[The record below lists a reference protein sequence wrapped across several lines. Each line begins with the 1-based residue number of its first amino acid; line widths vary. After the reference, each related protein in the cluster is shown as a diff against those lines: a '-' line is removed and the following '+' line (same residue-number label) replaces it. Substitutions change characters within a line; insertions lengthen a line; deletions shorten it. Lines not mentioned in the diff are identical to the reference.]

1 MTTIDLDFEI
11 INKSHE
17 TDLLNS
23 IQDILNVKNVKLNN
37 PLINDYIFKVFKNK
51 IEYNEL
57 YIPKDEIQQSRPNSP
72 KRPNTPIHNLHDIN
86 NSDLDNI
93 KTEEHLNKCI
103 KKINS
108 CNTSHDCNLSFNNST
123 NSCNSDND
131 SDNDSDISTSSIN
144 SDSSITLLLN
154 NKKKKED
161 IQKLFNK
168 HNYNILTKYKLEKLN
183 NVVKEFD
190 DTNNIVCDLDLN
202 SLTTQQ
208 KNTFIKI
215 SPLIEPIH
223 YIKTYLPSSPLN
235 NNNNNNNHHL
245 TPDINTLSLV
255 KKINSKYN
263 SCYVEA
269 FMGFLLNKLIETNT
283 CIGYPHFYGCFTGI
297 KENIHFDI
305 SEDYDDIK
313 HKSWFKNKEH
323 STLFTKKTIYEEE
336 TSDEEEE
343 NNDEEDTNNDDENNE
358 EKTNNKEEIIDE
370 TQTDKDIE
378 EILDLKDLD
387 ILDEV
392 LDIDISPEELEL
404 NLNNKSKKSS
414 SLKSNHSSSSTY
426 SINSNNSENS
436 YTIDNISECSDI
448 DFRDK
453 IDVVEFPQFPIN
465 ASIME
470 KFEFTLDEL
479 LDDMDYEICE
489 DEWLSI
495 LFQIIYNLM
504 VAQKYYKMCH
514 NDLHSSNI
522 MFENT
527 NITHLYYTI
536 NSKHYKIKTYGKIL
550 KIIDF
555 GRASFYYNNEWF
567 ISDVFSDE
575 GDAEGQIEYPTSSY
589 FNPEKSHNSINY
601 SFDLVRLATTIYE
614 RFDDNKIIR
623 KFLNKWMKDDYNE
636 NVINLDDDFSLYI
649 HISKYCHN
657 AKPSKVICDP
667 IFNIFTINKLPLKSS
682 LTEKELE
689 HIFTY

>member
-57 YIPKDEIQQSRPNSP
+57 YIPKDEIQQSRPSSS
-72 KRPNTPIHNLHDIN
+72 KRPNTPIHNLQE
-86 NSDLDNI
+86 LDDSE
-93 KTEEHLNKCI
+93 TEEHLIKCV

-108 CNTSHDCNLSFNNST
+108 GNTSLDCNLSSNNSA
-123 NSCNSDND
+123 NSCNDDSDSNNDSDSD

-215 SPLIEPIH
+215 SPLVEPVH
-223 YIKTYLPSSPLN
+223 YIKTYLPSSSLN
-235 NNNNNNNHHL
+235 NNNNNNNNNHL
-245 TPDINTLSLV
+245 IPDINTLSLV

-269 FMGFLLNKLIETNT
+269 FMGLLLNKLVETNI

-336 TSDEEEE
+336 TSDEEE
-343 NNDEEDTNNDDENNE
+343 NNDDEDTNNDGENNE
-358 EKTNNKEEIIDE
+358 EKTNNKEEI
-370 TQTDKDIE
+370 IE

-426 SINSNNSENS
+426 SIHSNNSANS

-470 KFEFTLDEL
+470 KFEFT
-479 LDDMDYEICE
+479 
-489 DEWLSI
+489 
-495 LFQIIYNLM
+495 
-504 VAQKYYKMCH
+504 
-514 NDLHSSNI
+514 
-522 MFENT
+522 
-527 NITHLYYTI
+527 
-536 NSKHYKIKTYGKIL
+536 
-550 KIIDF
+550 
-555 GRASFYYNNEWF
+555 R
-567 ISDVFSDE
+567 
-575 GDAEGQIEYPTSSY
+575 
-589 FNPEKSHNSINY
+589 
-601 SFDLVRLATTIYE
+601 
-614 RFDDNKIIR
+614 
-623 KFLNKWMKDDYNE
+623 
-636 NVINLDDDFSLYI
+636 
-649 HISKYCHN
+649 
-657 AKPSKVICDP
+657 
-667 IFNIFTINKLPLKSS
+667 
-682 LTEKELE
+682 
-689 HIFTY
+689 